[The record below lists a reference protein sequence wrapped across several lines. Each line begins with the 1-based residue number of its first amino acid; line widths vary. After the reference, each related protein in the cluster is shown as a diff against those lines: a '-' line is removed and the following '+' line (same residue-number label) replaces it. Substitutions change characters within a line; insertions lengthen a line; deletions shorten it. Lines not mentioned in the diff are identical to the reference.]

1 MRCCGNAGYNLAN
14 CTDVDEV
21 IETLKVIAEGHVQSW
36 YAARKATA
44 DRGLALADRTQDFLG
59 KGGTYMRGSTC
70 ERMAEFLLPPD
81 DPKRPGSFEKT
92 GSSFFKGFGTLGL
105 RNSKAARR
113 VCGV

>member
-1 MRCCGNAGYNLAN
+1 MRDTTSPTAP
-14 CTDVDEV
+14 TWDEV
-21 IETLKVIAEGHVQSW
+21 IETVKVIAEGHVQSW
-36 YAARKATA
+36 YTAWKATA
-44 DRGLALADRTQDFLG
+44 DRVLALADRTQDSLG
-59 KGGTYMRGSTC
+59 KGGSAYMRGSTC

-92 GSSFFKGFGTLGL
+92 GSSFFKGLGTLGL